1 MTVNGCTGATATAK
15 FVQFCKSNNLDQL
28 VDKPTHGLNILD
40 IVLTNNSSA
49 VKDLSVIAP
58 FSTSDHN
65 VVCFSVDVKAFNP
78 KEHYIPFRDFS
89 KGDYSRIID
98 ELLLVDWIELIHYS
112 NSADE
117 CYSRYISICHALIRK
132 YIPLVFPKQRIYALP
147 RKLLSLRS
155 KVAFFHRN
163 IHIYGSSKYASTA
176 AKLKRALALWTSAR
190 EERIARSSSSKKLF
204 SYCNRKLKLTD
215 EIPDLKDGDSLIH
228 GDQQKANLFASYF
241 EDVYRLPTKFN
252 VELVPVTD
260 KVIDWVDINCE
271 SVYRVLRALPN
282 RNSTSPDGIPYA
294 FLKNA
299 ALGLASPLS
308 LIFNRFLLHGET
320 PRIWKLGLVKPI
332 HKKGPKGLVS
342 NYRPICLTC
351 STSKVMERLICDQ
364 IGKFLS
370 ENRLLSNTQHG
381 FQSKRSTSSALLST
395 VPLWHREVDRGNYV
409 SVCYVDFKKAFDLIS
424 IPLLLQKLQ
433 SFGIKGCLHRF
444 LTSFLTERNQ
454 SVVVNSAYSRT
465 YPTVSGVPQGT
476 CLGPL
481 MFLLYINDL
490 ASVLPEGVHCS
501 IFADDSKIYT
511 ISNASLL
518 QQAIYALASWADK
531 WELSISTEKTFVMG
545 FGKNHPD
552 MDFTLNGSVLVRAH
566 EIRDLGVTYTD
577 DFNFDRYIADITAK
591 AKCRSNYILKAFKIR
606 NPLLLFKLFTAYV
619 RPLLEY
625 CSSLWSPSRR
635 REIDEIEKVQKSFTY
650 RSFARKGMFEL
661 SYFSRLKKLGALTL
675 EDRRLLSDLT
685 FMYKLTT
692 DEVKLDLEDLF
703 EITPFVNLTRGH
715 PFRIRPIRPRTT
727 SFKNSF
733 LCRVQTKWN
742 TLDPGLFVYSKS
754 SGFYQRLTTLLQ
766 SGNLDASYSRF

>member
-1 MTVNGCTGATATAK
+1 MTVNGSTGATAAAK

-204 SYCNRKLKLTD
+204 SYCNRELKLTD

-299 ALGLASPLS
+299 ALG
-308 LIFNRFLLHGET
+308 
-320 PRIWKLGLVKPI
+320 
-332 HKKGPKGLVS
+332 
-342 NYRPICLTC
+342 
-351 STSKVMERLICDQ
+351 
-364 IGKFLS
+364 
-370 ENRLLSNTQHG
+370 
-381 FQSKRSTSSALLST
+381 
-395 VPLWHREVDRGNYV
+395 
-409 SVCYVDFKKAFDLIS
+409 
-424 IPLLLQKLQ
+424 
-433 SFGIKGCLHRF
+433 
-444 LTSFLTERNQ
+444 
-454 SVVVNSAYSRT
+454 T

-591 AKCRSNYILKAFKIR
+591 AKCRSNYILKAFKI
-606 NPLLLFKLFTAYV
+606 
-619 RPLLEY
+619 
-625 CSSLWSPSRR
+625 
-635 REIDEIEKVQKSFTY
+635 
-650 RSFARKGMFEL
+650 
-661 SYFSRLKKLGALTL
+661 
-675 EDRRLLSDLT
+675 
-685 FMYKLTT
+685 
-692 DEVKLDLEDLF
+692 
-703 EITPFVNLTRGH
+703 
-715 PFRIRPIRPRTT
+715 
-727 SFKNSF
+727 
-733 LCRVQTKWN
+733 
-742 TLDPGLFVYSKS
+742 
-754 SGFYQRLTTLLQ
+754 
-766 SGNLDASYSRF
+766 